1 MGKGGWFPVKARLGF
16 EEPAIKRMGLKEELD
31 KEEGGSSEGWSLGGA
46 QGKGGGVPVQERLG
60 VQEPAIKTP
69 GLVEEEANAI
79 PRRKEEAVEPGR
91 GSRSGSSWV
100 QLGGHWKVHHDLKRG
115 E

>member
-1 MGKGGWFPVKARLGF
+1 LRSQPSREWGSRRSWTRRK
-16 EEPAIKRMGLKEELD
+16 EEAVRAGAWEGLKE
-31 KEEGGSSEGWSLGGA
+31 
-46 QGKGGGVPVQERLG
+46 KGGGVPVQERLG
-60 VQEPAIKTP
+60 VEEPAIKTP